1 MYRERCVGSRLLW
14 TAHTP
19 GPKTKK
25 IYTDWANHY
34 LDKSKS
40 RRHIHDLQAD
50 VSDGVVLAEVIE
62 AVTGQ
67 KVPDINKK
75 PKNSTQMLE
84 NISASL
90 AYLAGVG
97 VALDGL
103 TAKDIKDGNLKA
115 ILSLFFALSRYKQQ
129 QKQAQQ
135 ERKEL
140 EKLRE
145 KKQESEMVTTAA
157 SKLGSP
163 YKGHGSG
170 GGGGGGSA
178 IPTPALGGRRPTPEH
193 HSRIIRSATP
203 VSSSGASTGKC

>member
-1 MYRERCVGSRLLW
+1 MACIRAAQSDGSTDDLHKVHQ
-14 TAHTP
+14 AKN
-19 GPKTKK
+19 PKSITQ

-34 LDKSKS
+34 LEKSRS

-50 VSDGVVLAEVIE
+50 VTDGVVLAEVIE

-75 PKNSTQMLE
+75 PKNSTQMLD
-84 NISASL
+84 NIGASL
-90 AYLAGVG
+90 SYLAGLG

-157 SKLGSP
+157 SK
-163 YKGHGSG
+163 
-170 GGGGGGSA
+170 
-178 IPTPALGGRRPTPEH
+178 
-193 HSRIIRSATP
+193 
-203 VSSSGASTGKC
+203 